1 MNRRIPS
8 LVVEFRE
15 GCPEEVKA
23 KTGSKQGAAY
33 AVSPE
38 KREHNMLNIARTE
51 HEKVKKE

>member
-1 MNRRIPS
+1 MYRRIPS

-23 KTGSKQGAAY
+23 KTRSRQGATY
-33 AVSPE
+33 AVKPE
-38 KREHNMLNIARTE
+38 QREHSMLSIARTE